1 MRGYKISMPDW
12 YIYIV
17 KCSDQSLYT
26 GITIDVGR
34 RVEEHNSN
42 DLLGARYT
50 RCRRPV
56 TLVYKEDAGS
66 RSEATKREA
75 AIKKLTKHEKVSLIA
90 AKYS

>member
-1 MRGYKISMPDW
+1 MREYKISMSDW

-26 GITIDVGR
+26 GITRDVKR
-34 RVEEHNSN
+34 RIEEHNSN

-75 AIKKLTKHEKVSLIA
+75 AIKKLKRDEKKILITENE
-90 AKYS
+90 S

>member
-12 YIYIV
+12 YTYIV

-26 GITIDVGR
+26 GITRDIKR
-34 RVEEHNSN
+34 RLEEHNGN

-50 RCRRPV
+50 RGRRPV
-56 TLVYKEDAGS
+56 TLVYEEEANS

-75 AIKKLTKHEKVSLIA
+75 AIKKLSRDEKNNLIA
-90 AKYS
+90 AKDD

>member
-1 MRGYKISMPDW
+1 MTIPDW

-17 KCSDQSLYT
+17 KCSDESLYT
-26 GITIDVGR
+26 GITRDVGR

-50 RCRRPV
+50 RSRRPV
-56 TLVYKEDAGS
+56 TLVYEERAGS

-75 AIKKLTKHEKVSLIA
+75 AIKRLRRDEKKRLIA
-90 AKYS
+90 EKITIP